1 MTLVDPIGLIVTEI
15 RDNAVVA
22 AMTEGRVRGFE
33 PAPKTK
39 SYEGDAQGVGKF
51 KRHVVVVTLG
61 RRREKRLPVQEVR
74 AAARCYGLDAKDAAL
89 VAGAVSDAIHAAGP
103 RISGTGVGVWNS
115 WDDGGEGALKDP
127 DTAQPYET
135 VVIQVNAADRPIA

>member
-15 RDNAVVA
+15 RDDATVA
-22 AMTEGRVRGFE
+22 ALTEGRVRGFE

-39 SYEGDAQGVGKF
+39 SYEGDAQGTGKY
-51 KRHVVVVTLG
+51 KRHVVIVTLG

-74 AAARCYGLDAKDAAL
+74 AAARCYGIDGKDAAR
-89 VAGAVSDAIHAAGP
+89 VGGAVSDAIHNAGP
-103 RISGTGVGVWNS
+103 RISPGGVGVWNS
-115 WDDGGEGALKDP
+115 WDDGGEGVLTDP

-135 VVIQVNAADRPIA
+135 VVIQVNAADRVIS